1 MATETILQLKQE
13 IITENAIRNQEF
25 FDVEMDKLDQWA
37 DDMKISLEK
46 EIKDLDAE
54 IKLRKAEAKKMF
66 NLEAK
71 VKAQRQIKDLEK
83 KRSDKRQTL
92 FEAQDQIDERKE
104 TLLTDI
110 EKRLNQKM
118 ELKELFTLRWKI
130 V

>member
-1 MATETILQLKQE
+1 LKPRLSPR
-13 IITENAIRNQEF
+13 ANQRTG
-25 FDVEMDKLDQWA
+25 K
-37 DDMKISLEK
+37 
-46 EIKDLDAE
+46 
-54 IKLRKAEAKKMF
+54 
-66 NLEAK
+66 
-71 VKAQRQIKDLEK
+71 EK

-118 ELKELFTLRWKI
+118 EQIERFTLRWKI

>member
-1 MATETILQLKQE
+1 M
-13 IITENAIRNQEF
+13 TENVVKQAKNFAYELTRQFAFKSPLSHGAI
-25 FDVEMDKLDQWA
+25 LA
-37 DDMKISLEK
+37 D
-46 EIKDLDAE
+46 
-54 IKLRKAEAKKMF
+54 
-66 NLEAK
+66 EAK

-118 ELKELFTLRWKI
+118 ELEELFTLKWKI